1 MPALKELI
9 VCLGEL
15 PALKELIVCLG
26 DLKLTV
32 FALFGMLELY
42 DIPLSY

>member
-1 MPALKELI
+1 MPAPKEVI
-9 VCLGEL
+9 VCLG
-15 PALKELIVCLG
+15 G
-26 DLKLTV
+26 LKLTV

>member
-15 PALKELIVCLG
+15 
-26 DLKLTV
+26 KLTV
-32 FALFGMLELY
+32 FALFGMLESY